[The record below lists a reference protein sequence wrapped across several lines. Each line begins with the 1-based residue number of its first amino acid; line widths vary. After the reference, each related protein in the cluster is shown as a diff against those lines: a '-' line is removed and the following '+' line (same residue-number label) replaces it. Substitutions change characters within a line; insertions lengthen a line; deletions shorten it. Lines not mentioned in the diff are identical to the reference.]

1 MKSFHEPMKVKMVK
15 VTSTGL
21 SIGSTIWKKM
31 RISLAPSMRAASI
44 SSSGMLRAYWRTRKM
59 PNTVASAGTTT
70 PPMLLTRC
78 SCFISR
84 NNGSIATCAGITS
97 AAIRILKMRSRPTN
111 CSLANA

>member
-1 MKSFHEPMKVKMVK
+1 MKSFHAAMKVKMVN

-31 RISLAPSMRAASI
+31 RSSPAPSMRAASS
-44 SSSGMLRAYWRTRKM
+44 SSSGIERAYCRTRKM

-70 PPMLLTRC
+70 PPKLLTRC

-84 NNGSIATCAGITS
+84 NSGSIATCAGITS
-97 AAIRILKMRSRPTN
+97 AASSTWKIRSLPTKR
-111 CSLANA
+111 SLAKA